1 MSRLKTTYEKEI
13 ITKLMSKLSLK
24 NKHDV
29 PRIKKIVLNM
39 GLGEDA
45 SDGKKIKSCADDLGL
60 IAGQKPIITKF
71 KNLSQISKLE
81 KELTQELR

>member
-1 MSRLKTTYEKEI
+1 MSARLKVTYEKEI

-29 PRIKKIVLNM
+29 PKIKKIILNM

-45 SDGKKIKSCADDLGL
+45 SDGHLWAPSMGEGRAWRASGALFRVALDL
-60 IAGQKPIITKF
+60 
-71 KNLSQISKLE
+71 
-81 KELTQELR
+81 